1 MLQSEF
7 LFNRIPMHHKTMIFF
22 LFKGIFILE
31 SSCLMHLGSSYKK
44 AILVVVVT
52 PTGRFIASCYVMPS

>member
-7 LFNRIPMHHKTMIFF
+7 FYCRILMHHKTLIF

-31 SSCLMHLGSSYKK
+31 GSCLMRLGSSYNEEV
-44 AILVVVVT
+44 LVVVVT
-52 PTGRFIASCYVMPS
+52 PTYTFVASCYIVSS

>member
-7 LFNRIPMHHKTMIFF
+7 LYNRIPMHHKTMIF

-31 SSCLMHLGSSYKK
+31 GSCLMHLGSSYNKVV
-44 AILVVVVT
+44 LVVVLT
-52 PTGRFIASCYVMPS
+52 PTYRFIASCYVIPS